1 MFTVSLNE
9 VNSAL
14 GFVEV
19 IKLVSDNKNL
29 EEVLVKIKDEKL
41 SIQEE
46 ANKLASVQK
55 EIQIL
60 KADLAASKD
69 ELDRLAS
76 SVKSDKEKLE
86 LEKKYLA
93 DNLESVQVTVKEL
106 DERLFFLVERE
117 TRAGEREKELS
128 LKEATVQLATES
140 LAKERSEV
148 LLLKDELETKLK
160 ALKGVLG

>member
-29 EEVLVKIKDEKL
+29 EEVLVKLKDEKL
-41 SIQEE
+41 AIQEE
-46 ANKLASVQK
+46 ANKLFSVQK

-60 KADLAASKD
+60 KADLTASKD

-76 SVKSDKEKLE
+76 SVKSDKEKIE

-93 DNLESVQVTVKEL
+93 DNLESVQITVKEL

-117 TRAGEREKELS
+117 SRAGEREKELS